1 MLARIIGTDDFPVKN
16 GVGFFNVASWEFMGD
31 EKLREALK
39 VAIIASNPGSVHDAN
54 RNEELKKCTKCNCD
68 NCVRQRSDAL
78 KVMKTMKRKI
88 EGILDS
94 NKWIKD
100 QLMNKD

>member
-1 MLARIIGTDDFPVKN
+1 
-16 GVGFFNVASWEFMGD
+16 MGD

-39 VAIIASNPGSVHDAN
+39 VAIVASNPGSVLDAN
-54 RNEELKKCTKCNCD
+54 RNEKLKLTKCTKCNCD

-78 KVMKTMKRKI
+78 KVMKTMKTKI
-88 EGILDS
+88 KGILDS
-94 NKWIKD
+94 QDWIKK

>member
-1 MLARIIGTDDFPVKN
+1 
-16 GVGFFNVASWEFMGD
+16 MGD

-54 RNEELKKCTKCNCD
+54 RNEELKLTKCTKCNCD

-78 KVMKTMKRKI
+78 KVMKTLKTKI
-88 EGILDS
+88 DNSGNRVARIEDS
-94 NKWIKD
+94 QKWIKD
-100 QLMNKD
+100 QLSALQEK